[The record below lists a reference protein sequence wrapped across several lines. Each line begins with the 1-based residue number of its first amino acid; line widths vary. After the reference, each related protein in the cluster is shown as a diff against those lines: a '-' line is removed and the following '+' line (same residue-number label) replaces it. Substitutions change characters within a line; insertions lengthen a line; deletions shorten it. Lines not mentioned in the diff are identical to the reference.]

1 MMPVVKEKRKP
12 DYKWII
18 AAMSILILFVGVGFC
33 SSAKNIFIAPVTS
46 AMGFSRSAFTLS
58 DTFRYATTAIVTM
71 FLDRLI
77 NRFGIRK
84 LLIVG
89 MLAYVA
95 SSLLNAFA
103 TALWMFYL
111 GGVCLGLGMALAAIT
126 MVSIIVNKWF
136 AENKGTVLGVIL
148 AANGLGSAV
157 AIWIYEP
164 LIYEAGNAFGF
175 RNAYLLNAAIVTV
188 ATIVVAALYRDKK
201 EEKAEEKQTKGKK
214 TQWEGFAYETLKRK
228 PYFYIVVGCLFVSC
242 LFSLYSIAT
251 PYYTDVG
258 FDSAFVALTMSVFS
272 IGLIFSKILAGII
285 YDRCGLRIAVNMCL
299 VADVVSKILL
309 MVVTV
314 TATGKVLAIAQSALK
329 AVAMPI
335 ETVMVSIIVLDLF
348 GQKSF
353 NKALAA
359 VTSVFTV
366 GQAINQP
373 FLNLPFD
380 IFGNYRIS
388 FVASI
393 IASVIAVILMNF
405 AISAVRRDTEKQ
417 KKELSSI

>member
-1 MMPVVKEKRKP
+1 MIPEVKEKQKF

-58 DTFRYATTAIVTM
+58 DTFRYATTAIATM

-84 LLIVG
+84 LLIAG
-89 MLAYVA
+89 MISYIA
-95 SSLLNAFA
+95 SSLFNAFA
-103 TALWMFYL
+103 TSLWMFYL
-111 GGVCLGLGMALAAIT
+111 GGVCLGLGMAFAAIT

-136 AENKGTVLGVIL
+136 TKSKGTVLGVIL
-148 AANGLGSAV
+148 ASNGLGSAV
-157 AIWIYEP
+157 AIWIFEP

-175 RNAYLLNAAIVTV
+175 RNAYLLSAAIVAVVTV
-188 ATIVVAALYRDKK
+188 VVAVLYREKT
-201 EEKAEEKQTKGKK
+201 EETEEMKTEKK
-214 TQWEGFAYETLKRK
+214 TAWEGFEYETLKRK

-258 FDSAFVALTMSVFS
+258 FDSSFVALTMSVFS
-272 IGLIFSKILAGII
+272 VGLIFAKILAGVI
-285 YDRCGLRIAVNMCL
+285 YDKCVLRTAVNMCL
-299 VADVVSKILL
+299 IADIVSKLL
-309 MVVTV
+309 IVIVTV
-314 TATGKVLAIAQSALK
+314 TATGKVLAVAQSALK

-348 GQKSF
+348 GGKSF
-353 NKALAA
+353 NKALAV

-373 FLNLPFD
+373 FLNLPYD
-380 IFGNYRIS
+380 ILGNYSIS
-388 FVASI
+388 FVGSI
-393 IASVIAVILMNF
+393 IASVIAVILMNY
-405 AISAVRRDTEKQ
+405 AISAVRKDAAKQ
-417 KKELSSI
+417 K

>member
-1 MMPVVKEKRKP
+1 MAPILKEKQKF

-71 FLDRLI
+71 FLDGLI
-77 NRFGIRK
+77 NRFGIKK
-84 LLIVG
+84 LLVTG

-103 TALWMFYL
+103 TSLWMFYL
-111 GGVCLGLGMALAAIT
+111 GGICLGLGMALAAIT

-136 AENKGTVLGVIL
+136 TESKGTVLGVIL

-157 AIWIYEP
+157 AIWIFEP

-175 RNAYLLNAAIVTV
+175 RNAYLLSAAIVAV
-188 ATIVVAALYRDKK
+188 VTIVVAVLYRDKK
-201 EEKAEEKQTKGKK
+201 EETEEEKQTKAKK
-214 TQWEGFAYETLKRK
+214 TVWEGFEYEELKRK

-251 PYYTDVG
+251 PYYTDIG
-258 FDSAFVALTMSVFS
+258 FDSSVVALTMSVFS
-272 IGLIFSKILAGII
+272 VGLIFSKILAGII
-285 YDRCGLRIAVNMCL
+285 YDKCGLRVAVNMCL
-299 VADVVSKILL
+299 LADIVSKILI

-314 TATGKVLAIAQSALK
+314 TATGKALAIAQSALK

-353 NKALAA
+353 NKALAI

-380 IFGNYRIS
+380 ILGNYWIS
-388 FVASI
+388 FISST
-393 IASVIAVILMNF
+393 IASVIAIVLMNF
-405 AISAVRRDTEKQ
+405 AISAVRKDAAKQ
-417 KKELSSI
+417 K